1 MHAHVY
7 MAPLFP
13 REEIMP
19 AVEYSVHLHMGASY
33 AIGILRVTQILRVH
47 TNMLCT
53 HIGNLC
59 MTACV

>member
-1 MHAHVY
+1 

-19 AVEYSVHLHMGASY
+19 AVEYSMHLHMGASY

-53 HIGNLC
+53 HIGNLS